1 MREWWRGAVM
11 YQIYPRSFLDTNG
24 DGIGDLAGVTA
35 KLDHIADLGVDG
47 IWISPFF
54 KSPMKDFGYDVSDYR
69 DVDPMFG
76 TLEDFDRLVDKAHS
90 LGLKVIIDQ
99 VISHTSDQHPWFT
112 ESRSSRDNPK
122 ADWFV
127 WANAKPDGNP
137 PNNWLSIFGGSA
149 WQWDTRRRQYYM
161 HNFLTQQPDL
171 NLHNPEV
178 QQAVLDV
185 LEFWLQRGADG
196 FRLDTANFYMHDRM
210 LRDNPGKPADR
221 APTGDDRADNP
232 YYMQLHLYD
241 KSQPENL
248 MFLRKMR
255 ELMNRYPDRMA
266 VAEIGDDDPIGRTAE
281 YVQADLLHT
290 AYNFS
295 LLNEN
300 FSAAHIATALI
311 AFEQATTDGWPSWA
325 FSNHDVKRVPTRWG
339 GAESDPRLSRLLVA
353 LLTSL
358 RGTAFL
364 YQGEEL
370 GLPEADVPYDKLQD
384 PYGITFWPDFRGR
397 DGCRT
402 PMPWQAEAPQAGF
415 STAEPWLPIP
425 EAHRRLA
432 ADAQAR
438 DPESTLAFT
447 RQFLRWRRSH
457 PAFAAGAL
465 RFLDTADGVLA
476 FERVLEDERI
486 LCVFNLTGET
496 RIWTA
501 PPVQIA
507 PTDAPGLG
515 ARLDGGRVALPPYAA
530 FFGALAAEAIEAE
543 RSAA

>member
-24 DGIGDLAGVTA
+24 DGVGDLAGITA
-35 KLDHIADLGVDG
+35 RLDYIADLGVDG

-54 KSPMKDFGYDVSDYR
+54 RSPMKDFGYDVSDYC
-69 DVDPMFG
+69 DVDPIFG
-76 TLEDFDRLVDKAHS
+76 TLADFDRLVERAHE

-99 VISHTSDQHPWFT
+99 VISHTSEEHPWFT
-112 ESRSSRDNPK
+112 ESRANRDNPK

-127 WANAKPDGNP
+127 WANPKPDGSA

-161 HNFLTQQPDL
+161 HNFLVQQPDL

-178 QQAVLDV
+178 QDAVLAA
-185 LEFWLQRGADG
+185 LEFWLERGVDG
-196 FRLDTANFYMHDRM
+196 FRLDTANFYMHDRL
-210 LRDNPGKPADR
+210 LRDNPAKPADV
-221 APTGDDRADNP
+221 APTGDERPDNP
-232 YYMQLHLYD
+232 YFMQFHRYD

-248 MFLRKMR
+248 LFLRRMR
-255 ELMNRYPDRMA
+255 ELMNRYPGRMA

-295 LLNEN
+295 LLNDN
-300 FSAAHIATALI
+300 FSAAHIAAALT
-311 AFEQATTDGWPSWA
+311 AFEQATSDGWPSWA
-325 FSNHDVKRVPTRWG
+325 FSNHDVKRAVSRWG
-339 GAESDPRLSRLLVA
+339 GRKPDPRLARMLVA
-353 LLTSL
+353 LVASL

-370 GLPEADVPYDKLQD
+370 GLPEADVPYEKLQD
-384 PYGITFWPDFRGR
+384 PYGITFWPDFKGR

-402 PMPWQAEAPQAGF
+402 PIPWEAEAPAAGF
-415 STAEPWLPIP
+415 STAEPWLPVP
-425 EAHRRLA
+425 QAHRALA
-432 ADAQAR
+432 VSAQTH
-438 DPESTLAFT
+438 DPASTLAFT

-457 PAFAAGAL
+457 PAFAAGSIK
-465 RFLDTADGVLA
+465 FLDTADGVLA
-476 FERVLEDERI
+476 FERGLEGDRI
-486 LCVFNLTGET
+486 LCVFNLSGET

-501 PPVQIA
+501 PDAGVTA
-507 PTDAPGLG
+507 ADAPGLG
-515 ARLDGGRVALPPYAA
+515 AQLGDGRVALPPYGA
-530 FFGALAAEAIEAE
+530 FFGTLTADAIRTEQNAA
-543 RSAA
+543 

>member
-24 DGIGDLAGVTA
+24 DGIGDLAGITA
-35 KLDHIADLGVDG
+35 KLDYIADLGVDG

-76 TLEDFDRLVDKAHS
+76 TLQDFDRLVEKAHA

-99 VISHTSDQHPWFT
+99 VISHTSDQHPWFA

-122 ADWFV
+122 ADWFI
-127 WANAKPDGNP
+127 WANPKPDGNP

-161 HNFLTQQPDL
+161 HNFLVQQPDL

-178 QQAVLDV
+178 QEAVLSV

-196 FRLDTANFYMHDRM
+196 FRLDTANFYMHDRL

-221 APTGDDRADNP
+221 TLSGDERLDNP
-232 YYMQLHLYD
+232 YYMQFHQYD
-241 KSQPENL
+241 KSQPENML
-248 MFLRKMR
+248 FLRRMR
-255 ELMNRYPDRMA
+255 ALMNRYPDKMA

-295 LLNEN
+295 LLNDN
-300 FSAAHIATALI
+300 FSAAHIAASLT

-325 FSNHDVKRVPTRWG
+325 FSNHDVRRVLSRWG
-339 GAESDPRLSRLLVA
+339 GPEADPRLARLLIA

-370 GLPEADVPYDKLQD
+370 GLPEAEVPYERLQD
-384 PYGITFWPDFRGR
+384 PYGITFWPEFKGR

-402 PMPWQAEAPQAGF
+402 PMPWEAETPQAGF
-415 STAEPWLPIP
+415 SSAEPWLPIP
-425 EAHRRLA
+425 DAHRRLA
-432 ADAQAR
+432 VSAQAH
-438 DPESTLAFT
+438 DPDSTLAFT
-447 RQFLRWRRSH
+447 RQFLRWRRTR
-457 PAFAAGAL
+457 PAFATGSL

-476 FERVLEDERI
+476 FERRLEDERI

-501 PPVQIA
+501 PPAEIA

-515 ARLDGGRVALPPYAA
+515 ARLDNGRVALPPYAA
-530 FFGALAAEAIEAE
+530 FFGALAAEAAQPE